1 MTNDGKT
8 AFVGD
13 GSVIDVRAHRVI
25 ATMKDEYGR
34 PIHAVEKV
42 LAMTFRDGKLVET
55 SNQFAIGDAKAVEAR
70 MEREHN
76 RQASNKG
83 G

>member
-1 MTNDGKT
+1 MTNDGKL

-25 ATMKDEYGR
+25 ATLKDEYGH

-42 LAMTFRDGKLVET
+42 LYLTLKDGRLVDT
-55 SNQFAIGDAKAVEAR
+55 TNQFAIGNEAAYKAR
-70 MEREHN
+70 MEREK
-76 RQASNKG
+76 KG
-83 G
+83 S